1 VLARAH
7 DCGSCGWGPTIRKG
21 YVLTLFAGLLLPQFV
36 PTLSAENLYVTPSG
50 AGSANGSSWS
60 NAFAGFSGV
69 SWGSG
74 AGQLGAGDTLWVGG
88 GTYNHALELKGSGSA
103 GNLLNIKRARSTD
116 TECTSVSGWSAGYDS
131 QVVINPGTDTWGI
144 WMQSPSQTGP
154 GRYIIVDGRITDG
167 IRINPIQVPMSA
179 GILIWGQAS
188 FNSTFRY
195 IEIYGPSTSAITSG
209 ITWVDEIRGIE
220 VQAYPSG
227 ASWGGSDVYPSDLTF
242 EYCTISGLVT
252 AVLGADCER
261 ITYQHNNIHTIECLV
276 GEPHGNIGFFTRTL
290 DLVFRYN
297 EVHDSMFA
305 VGLFFTSDGNGGVPS
320 RNAHIYGNIFRDSTQ
335 PADRCIEVRMDSP
348 NEGPFY
354 IYNNTF
360 VHVNQGI
367 NIVSPLYTGSQ
378 SYIRNNLFVDV
389 AGGEVNID
397 TGCGNNLTV
406 DNNKIT
412 TSYSMFVNAG
422 STGVLAAPFN
432 WQWVRDLHLNVGSSP
447 AGLSLSSPFN
457 IDFDGRTRGAD
468 GVWDVGAYEYVRAGT
483 DTTPPAAPSRV
494 RVN

>member
-1 VLARAH
+1 MKQGLSKPVLARAH

-21 YVLTLFAGLLLPQFV
+21 YVLTLFAGLLLTQFV

-195 IEIYGPSTSAITSG
+195 HSCP
-209 ITWVDEIRGIE
+209 R
-220 VQAYPSG
+220 
-227 ASWGGSDVYPSDLTF
+227 
-242 EYCTISGLVT
+242 
-252 AVLGADCER
+252 
-261 ITYQHNNIHTIECLV
+261 
-276 GEPHGNIGFFTRTL
+276 
-290 DLVFRYN
+290 
-297 EVHDSMFA
+297 
-305 VGLFFTSDGNGGVPS
+305 
-320 RNAHIYGNIFRDSTQ
+320 
-335 PADRCIEVRMDSP
+335 
-348 NEGPFY
+348 
-354 IYNNTF
+354 
-360 VHVNQGI
+360 
-367 NIVSPLYTGSQ
+367 
-378 SYIRNNLFVDV
+378 
-389 AGGEVNID
+389 
-397 TGCGNNLTV
+397 
-406 DNNKIT
+406 
-412 TSYSMFVNAG
+412 
-422 STGVLAAPFN
+422 
-432 WQWVRDLHLNVGSSP
+432 
-447 AGLSLSSPFN
+447 
-457 IDFDGRTRGAD
+457 
-468 GVWDVGAYEYVRAGT
+468 
-483 DTTPPAAPSRV
+483 
-494 RVN
+494 